1 MSEIVLANTVEYDRM
16 STVKEEENLMK
27 TFKIFQI
34 HLTDA
39 EVDAVNEAGDHFAVP
54 KQAARVRLQFGTDN
68 PKAADDVVNDAFTN
82 GFFEHVANIR
92 ANDLEGVF
100 VVGNMGPEEN
110 IERFSQMHSV
120 SVGDV
125 ILDEDGK
132 MWLTASVGFQEVRKL
147 EEAA

>member
-1 MSEIVLANTVEYDRM
+1 
-16 STVKEEENLMK
+16 MK

-34 HLTDA
+34 HLTEA
-39 EVDAVNEAGDHFAVP
+39 EVDTINETGDHFAVP

-68 PKAADDVVNDAFTN
+68 PKAADDLVNDAFMK
-82 GFFEHVANIR
+82 GFFKYVGNIR

-100 VVGNMGPEEN
+100 ETSNVGPEEN
-110 IERFSQMHSV
+110 IERFSSWPGRSMTSI

-132 MWLTASVGFQEVRKL
+132 YWLTASVGFQEISKL
-147 EEAA
+147 VPEMRFFEDELEVA

>member
-1 MSEIVLANTVEYDRM
+1 
-16 STVKEEENLMK
+16 MK

-39 EVDAVNEAGDHFAVP
+39 EVNTINETGDHFAVP
-54 KQAARVRLQFGTDN
+54 KQAARLRLQFGTDN
-68 PKAADDVVNDAFTN
+68 PYAHENADDLVNDAFTN

-100 VVGNMGPEEN
+100 EVGNIGPEN
-110 IERFSQMHSV
+110 LIERFSQMHSI

-125 ILDEDGK
+125 ILDEDGM
-132 MWLTASVGFQEVRKL
+132 MWLTAQVGFQPVRKL
-147 EEAA
+147 VPDMYFFEDELEGVA

>member
-1 MSEIVLANTVEYDRM
+1 MSEIVLANTLEHDRM

-68 PKAADDVVNDAFTN
+68 PKAADDLVKKIFDTSTVVVR
-82 GFFEHVANIR
+82 ELR
-92 ANDLEGVF
+92 
-100 VVGNMGPEEN
+100 
-110 IERFSQMHSV
+110 RFCS
-120 SVGDV
+120 
-125 ILDEDGK
+125 IIYNN
-132 MWLTASVGFQEVRKL
+132 LTLKTSL
-147 EEAA
+147 CT

>member
-1 MSEIVLANTVEYDRM
+1 
-16 STVKEEENLMK
+16 MK

-39 EVDAVNEAGDHFAVP
+39 EVDAINETGDHFAVP
-54 KQAARVRLQFGTDN
+54 KQAARLRLQLGPET
-68 PKAADDVVNDAFTN
+68 PKAAEDLVNDAFKN

-92 ANDLEGVF
+92 ADDLEGVF
-100 VVGNMGPEEN
+100 HVGNMGPEEN
-110 IERFSQMHSV
+110 IERFSEMHSV

-132 MWLTASVGFQEVRKL
+132 MWLTATIGFQEVRKL
-147 EEAA
+147 ALSALVA

>member
-1 MSEIVLANTVEYDRM
+1 
-16 STVKEEENLMK
+16 MK

-39 EVDAVNEAGDHFAVP
+39 EVDKVNELGHFSVP
-54 KQAARVRLQFGTDN
+54 KQAAKVRLQFASGYDTRLGSRN
-68 PKAADDVVNDAFTN
+68 ADDLVNDAFTN
-82 GFFEHVANIR
+82 GYFRHVGNIR

-100 VVGNMGPEEN
+100 EVGNIGPEEN
-110 IERFSQMHSV
+110 IERFSQMHSI

-132 MWLTASVGFQEVRKL
+132 MWLTASVGFEEVRKMVPDMFFFEDEL
-147 EEAA
+147 VGA

>member
-1 MSEIVLANTVEYDRM
+1 
-16 STVKEEENLMK
+16 MK

-39 EVDAVNEAGDHFAVP
+39 EVDTVNETGDHFAVP
-54 KQAARVRLQFGTDN
+54 KQATRLRLQLGT
-68 PKAADDVVNDAFTN
+68 ADLHVAEDLVNNAFMN

-92 ANDLEGVF
+92 ADDLEGVF
-100 VVGNMGPEEN
+100 HIGNMGPEEN
-110 IERFSQMHSV
+110 IERFSEMHSV

-132 MWLTASVGFQEVRKL
+132 MWLTASFGFQEVRKL
-147 EEAA
+147 ALSALVA

>member
-1 MSEIVLANTVEYDRM
+1 
-16 STVKEEENLMK
+16 MK

-39 EVDAVNEAGDHFAVP
+39 EVDMVNETGDHFSVP
-54 KQAARVRLQFGTDN
+54 KQAAKVRLQFASGYDTRLGSRN
-68 PKAADDVVNDAFTN
+68 ADDLVNDAFTN
-82 GFFEHVANIR
+82 GYFRHVGNIR

-100 VVGNMGPEEN
+100 EVGNIGPEEN
-110 IERFSQMHSV
+110 IERFSQMHSI

-132 MWLTASVGFQEVRKL
+132 MWLTASVGFEEVRKMVPDMFFFEDEL
-147 EEAA
+147 VGA